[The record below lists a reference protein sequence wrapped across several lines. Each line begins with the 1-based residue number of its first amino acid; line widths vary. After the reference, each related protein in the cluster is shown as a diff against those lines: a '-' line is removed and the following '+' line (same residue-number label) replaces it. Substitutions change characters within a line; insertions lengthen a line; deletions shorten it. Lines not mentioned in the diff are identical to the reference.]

1 MDVRTQCVGSSKK
14 YNIRTKMGQFTNKAM
29 MTTKWWNAVKNYD
42 LKDNDILLFE
52 FKTRTAGGL
61 RLRIVRLPAN

>member
-29 MTTKWWNAVKNYD
+29 MTSKWWNAVKKYD
-42 LKDNDILLFE
+42 LKENDILLFE
-52 FKTRTAGGL
+52 FKTRSAGGL
-61 RLRIVRLPAN
+61 RLRIVCLPAN